1 MDDQLRHKAALL
13 RKARR
18 VVIKIGSSLL
28 STADGIDRPRL
39 RRLVAEIHE
48 VATRRQV
55 VVVTSG
61 AVAAG
66 MARLGLKERPKTM
79 PQKQA
84 AAAVGQ
90 IDLMALYEEYFDHLG
105 HRVGQILL
113 THEDLANRKRYINA
127 RHTFEALLDAK
138 VIPVVN
144 ENDTVAVEEM
154 RFKFGDNDNLSALVA
169 TLISADLLVILS
181 DVDGLHTADPAA
193 DPGATL
199 VPVVAAADA
208 RIRGFAGGA
217 SGPLGTGGMASKVN
231 AAHSAG
237 EAGVPCIIVGGL
249 REGGL
254 TAVFDPKRSVGTL
267 FLPKG
272 DPLQRRKHWIAHTLK
287 PAGSLTLDAG
297 AHRAIVE
304 QGRSLL
310 PKGVTAVRGAFGAGE
325 CVSCLAPDG
334 REFARGLASYGSTE
348 VKKIKGLHSR
358 EIEAALG
365 YRIGD
370 EVIHRDDLVVL
381 ETADETSAPADD
393 LVG

>member
-1 MDDQLRHKAALL
+1 MDEQLRHKPGLL
-13 RKARR
+13 RGARR
-18 VVIKIGSSLL
+18 VVIKIGSSIL
-28 STADGIDRPRL
+28 SSARGIDRARL
-39 RRLVAEIHE
+39 RRLVAEIHD
-48 VATRRQV
+48 VAARRQV

-90 IDLMALYEEYFDHLG
+90 IDLMALYEEYFDQLG
-105 HRVGQILL
+105 HRVGQVLL

-127 RHTFEALLDAK
+127 RHTLEALLQAG

-181 DVDGLHTADPAA
+181 DVDGLHTTDPAS
-193 DPGATL
+193 DPTSEL
-199 VPVVAAADA
+199 VRLVAGEDPENLGYTSG
-208 RIRGFAGGA
+208 RAGRF
-217 SGPLGTGGMASKVN
+217 GTGGMASKVS
-231 AAHSAG
+231 AARSAG
-237 EAGVPCIIVGGL
+237 QAGVPCIIADGRHDGVL
-249 REGGL
+249 P
-254 TAVFDPKRSVGTL
+254 AVFDPKASVGTL

-272 DPLQRRKHWIAHTLK
+272 TPLQRRKHWIAHTLK
-287 PAGSLTLDAG
+287 PAGSLTVDPG

-310 PKGVTAVRGAFGAGE
+310 PKGIVAVRGTFGAGE
-325 CVSCLAPDG
+325 CVSCLDPEG
-334 REFARGLASYGSTE
+334 REFARGLVTYGSEE
-348 VKKIKGLHSR
+348 VKKIKGLHSK

-365 YRIGD
+365 YQMGD

-381 ETADETSAPADD
+381 ETGA
-393 LVG
+393 